1 MDIRILAEFVSLAE
15 TCSFQETAAQMNI
28 SQSSL
33 TKHIKKLEEELGVLL
48 FDRSGRDVRI
58 SAYGHAY
65 YPYARQIIQ
74 LNAEAED
81 TLVKMNAQGRN
92 RLSICFNPILAQYGL
107 INTITDFFNIYPQY
121 QLQIFENHHCLE
133 LMKSHR
139 CDFAFVDESESHDTR
154 FNKMIYK
161 SDRLTIVVREDHP
174 LAAMDTVTLDQ
185 IRHEPFILHSAIADK
200 VPDETIKFRELC
212 AAANFEPNIVADS
225 TMTSTII
232 HHVQTGRGIAVLNRM
247 RIRHDLNGIKLIDLS
262 PTVNS
267 YIYLLYPKK
276 LPSPCA
282 RDFLRY
288 MTDLSNPL

>member
-15 TCSFQETAAQMNI
+15 TCNFQETAAQMNI

-48 FDRSGRDVRI
+48 FDRSGHSVKI
-58 SAYGHAY
+58 SAHGHAY

-74 LNAEAED
+74 LHAEAED
-81 TLVKMNAQGRN
+81 TLSKLNAQGRN
-92 RLSICFNPILAQYGL
+92 KLSVCINPILAQYGL
-107 INTITDFFNIYPQY
+107 ISTITDFFNIHPQY

-139 CDFAFVDESESHDTR
+139 CDFAFVDESESHDSR
-154 FNKMIYK
+154 LNKMVYK
-161 SDRLTIVVREDHP
+161 ADRLTIVVRDDHH
-174 LAAMDTVTLDQ
+174 LAGNKTVTLEQ
-185 IRHEPFILHSAIADK
+185 LMGERFILHSAIADK
-200 VPDETIKFRELC
+200 VPDETLKFKELC

-232 HHVQTGRGIAVLNRM
+232 HHVKAGRGIAVLNRM
-247 RIRHDLNGIKLIDLS
+247 RIKHDLNGIKLIDLY
-262 PTVNS
+262 PTVHS
-267 YIYLLYPKK
+267 YIYMLYPKK
-276 LPSPCA
+276 LSSPCT

-288 MTDLSNPL
+288 MTDLSKL